1 MEWHGTTKMGGQDE
15 ATALPSASEAHR
27 VGESLDSRERILCT
41 CKERQGSPR
50 PHQAKQYLLRLLL
63 LLLAVMEKKKKFM
76 VPWICVHMGRELS
89 STFFLIIII
98 TGMF

>member
-63 LLLAVMEKKKKFM
+63 LLVAVMEKKKK
-76 VPWICVHMGRELS
+76 VHGALDMCTHGKGAEFY
-89 STFFLIIII
+89 FFIIIII